1 MVDGWSEF
9 VTDNNIL
16 EMKMLCFHIVGN
28 STLQVAIFGNNS
40 CLELGTELQTEEP
53 VEVREKIEGEYHFLD
68 QRLEIPKECSDAT
81 AVGRADKIRLQ
92 DWEGE
97 KWTISITDGKKFLN
111 ANNLEVGAVLVFD
124 FDMDSNDV
132 IKVEVMERRCLL
144 WLLMEASC
152 KN

>member
-53 VEVREKIEGEYHFLD
+53 VE
-68 QRLEIPKECSDAT
+68 EIPKECSDAT